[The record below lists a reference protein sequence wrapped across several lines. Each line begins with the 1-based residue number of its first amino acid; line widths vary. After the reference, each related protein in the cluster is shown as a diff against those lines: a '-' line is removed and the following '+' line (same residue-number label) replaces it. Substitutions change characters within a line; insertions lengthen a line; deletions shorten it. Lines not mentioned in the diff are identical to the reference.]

1 MKNQTPAFQF
11 PGAGVTR
18 ENPMKRSCLVVLALV
33 LGLGLGPVYGQNE
46 ATTKQADIEK
56 LLGITGASRTGL
68 RVFSQVI
75 GMYQRAH
82 SEVPEA
88 VWIEMVSEAEGKV
101 DDFVREMLVPIYEKY
116 LTHEDIK
123 GLIAFYE
130 TPAGRKLLAVM
141 PQMHQE
147 SRLAGEIWGRE
158 FARTVQERLA
168 EQGYE

>member
-1 MKNQTPAFQF
+1 MKH
-11 PGAGVTR
+11 
-18 ENPMKRSCLVVLALV
+18 SYLVALALV
-33 LGLGLGPVYGQNE
+33 LGLGLGPVYGQEE
-46 ATTKQADIEK
+46 ATTKQDDITK
-56 LLGITGASRTGL
+56 LLGITGASKTGL

-75 GMYQRAH
+75 GMFQRAH

-88 VWIEMVSEAEGKV
+88 VWMEMVSEAEVKV
-101 DDFVREMLVPIYEKY
+101 EDFVTEMLVPIYDRH

-130 TPAGRKLLAVM
+130 TAAGRKLLAVM

-147 SRLAGEIWGRE
+147 SRQAGEIWGRE

-168 EQGYE
+168 EKGYE

>member
-1 MKNQTPAFQF
+1 MKH
-11 PGAGVTR
+11 
-18 ENPMKRSCLVVLALV
+18 SYLVVLALV
-33 LGLGLGPVYGQNE
+33 LGLGFGPVCGQEE
-46 ATTKQADIEK
+46 AATKQADIKK
-56 LLGITGASRTGL
+56 LFGITGASNTGL

-75 GMYQRAH
+75 GMFQRAH

-88 VWIEMVSEAEGKV
+88 VWMEMVSEAEAKV
-101 DDFVREMLVPIYEKY
+101 GDFVMEMLVPIYDKY

-141 PQMHQE
+141 PQMHRE
-147 SRLAGEIWGRE
+147 SRQAGEIWGRE

-168 EQGYE
+168 EKGYE